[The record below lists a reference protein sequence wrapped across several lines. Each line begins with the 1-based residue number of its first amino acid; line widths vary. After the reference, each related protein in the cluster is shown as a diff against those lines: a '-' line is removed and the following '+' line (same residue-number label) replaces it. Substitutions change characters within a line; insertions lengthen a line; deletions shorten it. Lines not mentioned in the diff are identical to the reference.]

1 MATMKKD
8 KKVKMKENVVIPI
21 EGGGSGKC
29 NNFNKNM
36 FCFIEKVIKLW
47 ILYKIWSYAR
57 LALNKQGT
65 HK

>member
-1 MATMKKD
+1 
-8 KKVKMKENVVIPI
+8 MKENVVIPI
-21 EGGGSGKC
+21 EEKSGKIKC
-29 NNFNKNM
+29 DNFNKNM

-47 ILYKIWSYAR
+47 ILHKIQSYAR